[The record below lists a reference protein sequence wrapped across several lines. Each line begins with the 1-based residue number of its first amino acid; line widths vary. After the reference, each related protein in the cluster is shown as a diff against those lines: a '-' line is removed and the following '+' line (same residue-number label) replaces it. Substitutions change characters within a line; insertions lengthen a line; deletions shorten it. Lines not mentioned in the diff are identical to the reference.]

1 QDQPAAAGR
10 SIRRGAGL
18 PGATCGLSA
27 RKLPHFPRRPC
38 QSCHSLDGW
47 PANHGDTC
55 AASGRCRGNPVA
67 GLRGPTL
74 TPEGGLP
81 TFRPALRILPRP
93 VGHHKETDPMPSGAT
108 LAVSDADFDKVVLQS
123 SEPVLV
129 DFFAEWCGPCK
140 AMAPAL
146 EQVAAELQG
155 KVKVA
160 KLDVDQNP
168 AVTQKYAIQA
178 MPTLLIFKGGK
189 KVAERVGALT
199 QK

>member
-1 QDQPAAAGR
+1 M
-10 SIRRGAGL
+10 
-18 PGATCGLSA
+18 
-27 RKLPHFPRRPC
+27 
-38 QSCHSLDGW
+38 
-47 PANHGDTC
+47 AN
-55 AASGRCRGNPVA
+55 
-67 GLRGPTL
+67 
-74 TPEGGLP
+74 
-81 TFRPALRILPRP
+81 
-93 VGHHKETDPMPSGAT
+93 
-108 LAVSDADFDKVVLQS
+108 AVSDSTFEQEVLKS

-178 MPTLLIFKGGK
+178 MPTLLILRGGK

-199 QK
+199 QKRQLHDWIAGSI